1 MREVAFGS
9 LLTAMV
15 TPFNEDGEV
24 NYKKAGALAE
34 KLAREGSDAIVVGG
48 TTGESPTLSREERS
62 RLLDAVLE
70 VVGHSLRVVAGT
82 GTNCTRDS
90 VELSKMAERA
100 GAHGL
105 MLVTPYYNK
114 PPQGALVSHFKAVAE
129 STGLPIMLYNVPG
142 RTGVNMTP
150 ETVQKVS
157 EIPNIIAL
165 KEAAGSLDQASEIAQ
180 GMPETFTL
188 YSGDDSLTLPMLAV
202 GASGVVSVASHVAG
216 LEIKAMIQDYQAGR
230 VAQARERHL
239 RLFPL
244 FKALFITTNPIP
256 VKAALEIAGF
266 RAGGVRLP
274 LTAASGEQRETIR
287 GAMLK
292 AGVL

>member
-1 MREVAFGS
+1 
-9 LLTAMV
+9 
-15 TPFNEDGEV
+15 
-24 NYKKAGALAE
+24 
-34 KLAREGSDAIVVGG
+34 
-48 TTGESPTLSREERS
+48 
-62 RLLDAVLE
+62 
-70 VVGHSLRVVAGT
+70 
-82 GTNCTRDS
+82 
-90 VELSKMAERA
+90 
-100 GAHGL
+100 
-105 MLVTPYYNK
+105 
-114 PPQGALVSHFKAVAE
+114 
-129 STGLPIMLYNVPG
+129 
-142 RTGVNMTP
+142 MTP

>member
-1 MREVAFGS
+1 MAFGS

-15 TPFNEDGEV
+15 TPFNEKGEV
-24 NYKKAGALAE
+24 DYRVARALAE

-62 RLLDAVLE
+62 RLLDVVLE
-70 VVGHSLRVVAGT
+70 AVGDRLKVVAGT
-82 GTNCTRDS
+82 GTNSTRDS
-90 VELSKMAERA
+90 IELTKMAEAA

-114 PPQGALVSHFKAVAE
+114 PPQGSLVAHFKAVAE

-150 ETVQKVS
+150 ETLEKAWQV
-157 EIPNIIAL
+157 PNIVAL
-165 KEAAGSLDQASEIAQ
+165 KEASGILDQASEIAQ
-180 GMPETFTL
+180 RMPETFTL

-244 FKALFITTNPIP
+244 FKALFLTTNPIP
-256 VKAALEIAGF
+256 VKAALEMAGVKV
-266 RAGGVRLP
+266 GGVRLP
-274 LTAASGEQRETIR
+274 LTGASSEQREIIR

>member
-1 MREVAFGS
+1 
-9 LLTAMV
+9 MV
-15 TPFNEDGEV
+15 TPFNEEGEV
-24 NYKKAGALAE
+24 NYKKARALAE

-82 GTNCTRDS
+82 GTNSTRDS

-274 LTAASGEQRETIR
+274 LTAASGEQREIIR